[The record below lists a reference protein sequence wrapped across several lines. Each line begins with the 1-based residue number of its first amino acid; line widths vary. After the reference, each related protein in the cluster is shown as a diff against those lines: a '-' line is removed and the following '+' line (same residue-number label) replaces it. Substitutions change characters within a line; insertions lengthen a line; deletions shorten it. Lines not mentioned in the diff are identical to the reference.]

1 MLEIVRK
8 PYGIFK
14 IKEIWFA
21 EQPFLEIDSSG
32 YDGIAF
38 KACKKKVRVKGF
50 IGGGDGQATI
60 VIDLT
65 KDLDEIWKGM
75 EKASCRDVI
84 KRAVRRGITVETDG
98 NKNYK
103 EFIDIYKKFM
113 VKKGLYNVFSRF
125 YDPKLEIIKK
135 KHGVLFTAKL
145 EEEILGG
152 AFFIHDEEHIRYLVA
167 ASKRL
172 EVDRK
177 KATLIG
183 NANRLIIWEAI
194 KWAKERGIKEFD
206 LGGYSLDAENNP
218 NDPRYGVNKFKKS
231 FGGKIVKKYFYYK
244 DYSRRLRLFVN
255 LISKVSD
262 VAPVT
267 LGIRG

>member
-8 PYGIFK
+8 PYRIFK

-21 EQPFLEIDSSG
+21 EQPFLEMDPSG

-75 EKASCRDVI
+75 DKSSCRYAI
-84 KRAVRRGITVETDG
+84 NRAIRDG
-98 NKNYK
+98 VKVKINSNYDK
-103 EFIDIYKKFM
+103 FFEIYKTFM
-113 VKKGLYNVFSRF
+113 IRKKIYPTFLSRL
-125 YDPKLEIIKK
+125 YDPKLEIMERGYGI
-135 KHGVLFTAKL
+135 LFTAEL
-145 EEEILGG
+145 EGEILGG
-152 AFFIHDEEHIRYLVA
+152 CYFIHDDEHIRWLVG

-262 VAPVT
+262 VAPVM